1 MKHLFLL
8 FGFLLAAFTA
18 QAATIT
24 EEGVTPDDGAGLYYN
39 LYDDGTAEIV
49 RNPDNSSIYSMESL
63 AIPATVTYNGVTYRV
78 TTIGNNAFFNS
89 TIKSIS
95 GGGNI
100 TKIGLCAFYVCK
112 SLTSIGNILDNVT
125 EIPSEVFD
133 GCTSLTGNITITAP
147 ITSIG
152 NNVFH
157 NCSDDNLSVSFTN
170 LTDAVIGDRA
180 FIYFKRLTSLAG
192 TVKSIGKNAFL
203 YCSNF
208 TLSIYNP
215 STLPTINNDSFE
227 SCSDYTILVHPDI
240 LAAYQAAEGWK
251 DLSLQSLLKNEYY
264 NVAPDDGNGLIYHLN
279 TVGDRGTA
287 QVAGIGTCGNNV
299 VIPAKITYEGKTC
312 DVTGISDAAFSRT
325 SITSVS
331 GGENIT
337 SIGQSAFYKCTNLT
351 SIGNLLDNI
360 TDIPSYAFYNCSA
373 LTGTITLN
381 AAITN
386 IGESAFNSCNDEGLS
401 LSISNLTNA
410 TIGYRAFRNCKG
422 LKSIGGTAASI
433 GEYAFY
439 ECSNLTSIGHLL
451 DNVTDIPNNAFY
463 NCSALTGNITL
474 TAAITNIGE
483 SAFYNCSK
491 EGLSLNISNLTDA
504 AIGSSAFFSCVSL
517 KSIAGTA
524 KSIGKMAFINC
535 SNLASIG
542 HLLDN
547 VTDIPISA
555 FDGCSSLTGEITLNA
570 AITNIGDYAF
580 FACSNEGLSLS
591 ISNLTNATIG
601 KWAFRNCTGL
611 KSIEG
616 TAASI
621 GEDAFYGCTN
631 LTSIGH
637 LLDNVTTIPGYA
649 FYSCSAL
656 PGNITLNA
664 GINNIGEYAF
674 TDSGISNIYCLAATP
689 PTLGNRALGYFY
701 GAVKVPSSAVG
712 AYQSSWGSSYQKMTI
727 SAGDPTSVTTAANSG
742 STTHWATFSN
752 TYSDSELSVEAGKTL
767 TLYNA
772 TVADG
777 KLTLTERTGSSVAKG
792 EAVLVKTDA
801 ETVNVTPLAK
811 TDLVKAEDN
820 DLLATPE
827 YATILHSQDGCKY
840 YRLTY
845 NNATDKTGLGFYLGV
860 ATVDEVKHTDGTYL
874 NASPYKAYLKV
885 TVEAAT
891 EPSAAAPA
899 RGFAFPG
906 DDGET
911 TGIECITVTDE
922 STGNNWVEG
931 IFDLQGRKVSKPTK
945 GVYIKNNKLFLK

>member
-287 QVAGIGTCGNNV
+287 QVAGIGTCGNEV
-299 VIPAKITYEGKTC
+299 VIPAKITYDGKTC
-312 DVTGISDAAFSRT
+312 DVTGINNYAFRET

-331 GGENIT
+331 GGDNIT
-337 SIGQSAFYKCTNLT
+337 SIGVSAFE
-351 SIGNLLDNI
+351 D
-360 TDIPSYAFYNCSA
+360 
-373 LTGTITLN
+373 
-381 AAITN
+381 
-386 IGESAFNSCNDEGLS
+386 
-401 LSISNLTNA
+401 
-410 TIGYRAFRNCKG
+410 
-422 LKSIGGTAASI
+422 
-433 GEYAFY
+433 
-439 ECSNLTSIGHLL
+439 CSNLTSIGHLL
-451 DNVTDIPNNAFY
+451 DNITDIP
-463 NCSALTGNITL
+463 
-474 TAAITNIGE
+474 
-483 SAFYNCSK
+483 
-491 EGLSLNISNLTDA
+491 
-504 AIGSSAFFSCVSL
+504 
-517 KSIAGTA
+517 
-524 KSIGKMAFINC
+524 
-535 SNLASIG
+535 
-542 HLLDN
+542 
-547 VTDIPISA
+547 
-555 FDGCSSLTGEITLNA
+555 
-570 AITNIGDYAF
+570 
-580 FACSNEGLSLS
+580 LS
-591 ISNLTNATIG
+591 IVAPPSPEQSPSMPQLQI
-601 KWAFRNCTGL
+601 
-611 KSIEG
+611 
-616 TAASI
+616 
-621 GEDAFYGCTN
+621 
-631 LTSIGH
+631 
-637 LLDNVTTIPGYA
+637 
-649 FYSCSAL
+649 
-656 PGNITLNA
+656 
-664 GINNIGEYAF
+664 
-674 TDSGISNIYCLAATP
+674 SGIIH
-689 PTLGNRALGYFY
+689 
-701 GAVKVPSSAVG
+701 
-712 AYQSSWGSSYQKMTI
+712 
-727 SAGDPTSVTTAANSG
+727 SV
-742 STTHWATFSN
+742 
-752 TYSDSELSVEAGKTL
+752 
-767 TLYNA
+767 
-772 TVADG
+772 
-777 KLTLTERTGSSVAKG
+777 
-792 EAVLVKTDA
+792 
-801 ETVNVTPLAK
+801 
-811 TDLVKAEDN
+811 
-820 DLLATPE
+820 
-827 YATILHSQDGCKY
+827 I
-840 YRLTY
+840 
-845 NNATDKTGLGFYLGV
+845 V
-860 ATVDEVKHTDGTYL
+860 ATKDFHS
-874 NASPYKAYLKV
+874 ASP
-885 TVEAAT
+885 
-891 EPSAAAPA
+891 
-899 RGFAFPG
+899 G
-906 DDGET
+906 
-911 TGIECITVTDE
+911 
-922 STGNNWVEG
+922 
-931 IFDLQGRKVSKPTK
+931 
-945 GVYIKNNKLFLK
+945 

>member
-24 EEGVTPDDGAGLYYN
+24 QEGVTPDDGAGLYYN

-49 RNPDNSSIYSMESL
+49 RNPDNSVYSMESL

-180 FIYFKRLTSLAG
+180 FIYFKRLKSLAG

-360 TDIPSYAFYNCSA
+360 TDIPSSAFYYCSA

-674 TDSGISNIYCLAATP
+674 TYSGISNIYCLAATP

-701 GAVKVPSSAVG
+701 GAVKVPSSAVR
-712 AYQSSWGSSYQKMTI
+712 AYKSSWGTSYSNLTI
-727 SAGDPTSVTTAANSG
+727 SAGDPTSATTAANSG

-792 EAVLVKTDA
+792 EAVLIKTDA
-801 ETVNVTPLAK
+801 EIVSVTPFET

-827 YATILHSQDGCKY
+827 YTTILHSQDGCKY

-860 ATVDEVKHTDGTYL
+860 ATVDEVTHTDGTYL

-885 TVEAAT
+885 TVEDAT

-906 DDGET
+906 DDDI

-922 STGNNWVEG
+922 ELHKNGNAKG
-931 IFDLQGRKVSKPTK
+931 IYDLQGRKVSKPSK
-945 GVYIKNNKLFLK
+945 GVYIKNNKLFLN